1 MSAFDYEKLAEGVK
15 LLGQEPEPE
24 DPKEALEAE
33 KERISNILHR
43 DREYLPLSHA
53 KYQGIASAK
62 GYKQGEEFS
71 GSRLMRVHY
80 SHEAMIDIIIAE
92 PNITQGELAARFNRS
107 QGWISI
113 VMGSDAFQAALA
125 KRRDDLLDPFLIAT
139 LEERFR
145 GLADQSL
152 QVLSE
157 KLEVT
162 KNPELA
168 LKALEISSKALGFG
182 ARNNSPAV
190 QNNFVV
196 QLPQKIENSS
206 DWAAK
211 HAQGKVI
218 EG

>member
-1 MSAFDYEKLAEGVK
+1 MSAFDYEKIADEVK
-15 LLGQEPEPE
+15 LPGQEPKPE

-43 DREYLPLSHA
+43 DREYLPLSHV

-71 GSRLMRVHY
+71 GNRLMRVHY

-152 QVLSE
+152 QVLAE

-182 ARNNSPAV
+182 ARNNGPAV

>member
-139 LEERFR
+139 LEE
-145 GLADQSL
+145 
-152 QVLSE
+152 LS
-157 KLEVT
+157 
-162 KNPELA
+162 
-168 LKALEISSKALGFG
+168 
-182 ARNNSPAV
+182 
-190 QNNFVV
+190 
-196 QLPQKIENSS
+196 
-206 DWAAK
+206 
-211 HAQGKVI
+211 
-218 EG
+218 

>member
-182 ARNNSPAV
+182 ARNNGPAV